1 MRAVHP
7 AASGIWNSPRL
18 SRTAKRG
25 SSPSR
30 IDLHGASHAG
40 RQYHAFRHLIDVDA
54 HRNALGQPHPGEDRI
69 DVGKALAVGLGIRDV
84 DAARDAADMTPD
96 GLWVAHQLDAGV
108 VTFADPSYAGLFEI
122 AVDPERVG
130 VDQRDD

>member
-1 MRAVHP
+1 MRVVHP
-7 AASGIWNSPRL
+7 AASGIGIHPDL
-18 SRTAKRG
+18 AAAAKRG

-54 HRNALGQPHPGEDRI
+54 HRDALGQPHPGEDRI
-69 DVGKALAVGLGIRDV
+69 DVGQALAVGLGISDV
-84 DAARDAADMTPD
+84 DAARDAADVTAD

-122 AVDPERVG
+122 AVDPE
-130 VDQRDD
+130 